1 MGVIIR
7 QSIAT
12 TIISYVGL
20 IIGYLNL
27 LYLYPLFLSPDQVGL
42 LRIIQDA
49 AILMAQF
56 AQFGLA
62 QSVIRYFPRFLGD
75 TRKSQ
80 TFINLIV
87 AAAVVAFAIFL
98 VIYFVFETAILGY
111 FQTNAEE
118 FVQYASLVLW
128 LSFITV
134 MTTLM
139 EVYSRSLLRNI
150 LPNLLKEVI
159 VRLLLAVAIIG
170 YAQGLI
176 TFSELAVAT
185 VLIYLICLLILMAAL
200 ALQGHLS
207 LSFDQSV
214 IAPSLRKEMIRFS
227 FLSFAGTA
235 GLIIVGKVDSIM
247 VAGLLGPAPVAI
259 YSIAFYMAT
268 VIEIPKRAMTQVASP
283 LISRAFEKNDM
294 AEIQKTYHKT
304 ALNQFILGTLL
315 LLGVIANLNSI
326 FHIMPKGD
334 YYEAGRYVVVLV
346 GIGKLVDMLFGPSS
360 EIIVFSKYYA
370 FSIMLI
376 LILALALVIGNNI
389 LIPLYGIQ
397 GAALGS
403 ALAFILFNAV
413 KFVFIWIKFQLQP
426 FSWAF
431 TKVLVITALAWFAQ
445 AWIPA
450 ADNVLVD
457 IMVRSTIITSV
468 FGLLTLG
475 WHVSPDANTLVNTLL
490 AQAGIRKKP

>member
-42 LRIIQDA
+42 MRTVQDA

-80 TFINLIV
+80 TFINLII
-87 AAAVVAFAIFL
+87 AAAVVAFGFFL
-98 VIYFVFETAILGY
+98 VVYFLFEQPILGY
-111 FQTNAEE
+111 FQTNAQE
-118 FVQYASLVLW
+118 FVQYAGLVLW
-128 LSFITV
+128 LAFITV

-159 VRLLLAVAIIG
+159 VRLLLAGAIIV
-170 YAQGLI
+170 YAQGMI
-176 TFSELAVAT
+176 TFPQLVVST
-185 VLIYLICLLILMAAL
+185 MLIYVVCLLILMMAL
-200 ALQGHLS
+200 AFQGHLS
-207 LSFDQSV
+207 LSFDANV
-214 IAPSLRKEMIRFS
+214 IEPSMRKDMIRFS

-247 VAGLLGPAPVAI
+247 VAGLLGLAPVAI

-294 AEIQKTYHKT
+294 VEVQKIYHKT

-315 LLGVIANLNSI
+315 LLGVVANLDSI

-334 YYEAGRYVVVLV
+334 IYEAGRYVVVLV

-360 EIIVFSKYYA
+360 EIIVYSKYYA
-370 FSIMLI
+370 FSIVLI
-376 LILALALVIGNNI
+376 LLLAMALIVGNNI
-389 LIPLYGIQ
+389 LIPLYGIR
-397 GAALGS
+397 GAAIGS

-413 KFVFIWIKFQLQP
+413 KFVFIWAKFKLQP
-426 FSWAF
+426 FSAAF
-431 TKVLVITALAWFAQ
+431 VKVILITSAAWFAQ
-445 AWIPA
+445 GLIPSLG
-450 ADNVLVD
+450 NVFIDIALRSGVITLVYGFL
-457 IMVRSTIITSV
+457 I
-468 FGLLTLG
+468 LG
-475 WHVSPDANTLVNTLL
+475 WKVSPDANTLVVTVLR
-490 AQAGIRKKP
+490 QVGIGKRP